1 MTRPETGRKLSG
13 TDEFA
18 PPVAVCRYGGF
29 LDEMS
34 RTAEQLRPM
43 GESVRRAMED
53 EEVAG

>member
-43 GESVRRAMED
+43 GESVRRAKED